1 MKLLFHIQILFL
13 IISILSFINGDK
25 IIMNLKS
32 KFPIDFIRI
41 NQYKPRLFYHHNS
54 KFIQFPLEV
63 EPGDKISLNIF
74 SKNISI
80 TNYKDV
86 SIYFTFK
93 NGNFYFFNQKNIS
106 IINSYN
112 IPKENNNL
120 LIQIQIP
127 YEIYC
132 DSHEDIILNN
142 SNKNLSFSLY
152 SNVFINN
159 TKFKQKDELQI
170 QILDI
175 YYSTKNNS
183 KKYPLMNFN
192 KDNNYS
198 LDTIFK
204 INFKEGLHI
213 NDSLIIKY
221 RGINSMTGGKS
232 INQCTLKIINEDN
245 KNYTP
250 SIKRKLQSAVNP
262 DDVYYI
268 FGEIFDNEYA
278 QDDLDN
284 IVEFFNMG
292 INVFNI
298 TEPFFNDLCVHYERN
313 KADYV
318 LEDRIE
324 FFYQNYSLCNSSCNL
339 SQIYM
344 ENYSYSCVCWPEVE
358 EDSSHHKKE
367 HSMELDEN
375 FSLEGLSQEMS
386 DLFFESN
393 LEVIRCFFVLLKEK
407 IIFYNYG
414 FIITTLLL
422 IIQLFASLFL
432 YNHLND
438 IRLYVFRDLIKCKFN
453 PPLRRGY
460 TMEEK
465 GGIGKNNNNRNL
477 DSRTK
482 SLRRADTRKTNAN
495 TIISNVTYERN
506 YNRINKKLG
515 TELSSIKG
523 IIPIESPNIQKAN
536 KIRDVDIFNDS
547 LNINRPYKNSR
558 KFSRRS
564 NKFEYNDSN
573 IKFNESSQRKINIKH
588 KNYEIFNE
596 KNDFSNDIKYY
607 QKKIKKNYEED
618 DDYKTNYNISNDFP
632 NLEKKSE
639 KSYNTSN
646 EMKLSENKYS
656 NGTIL
661 TRNSKNKN
669 EKDYS
674 ERQNTNRNKNG
685 KDYILPYEEMDYDND
700 DLDELDY
707 DEALIYDKRTFC
719 DLFCNELKDRQL
731 IANTFWVKDKLKP
744 FSIKLIVFIFNIS
757 CYLVINGFLFSEEY
771 VMKILR
777 RTSKGFYYF
786 LVDSTKRIVY
796 SSVIGIVINIIVGIL
811 FRADKSIRKVQ
822 SKYGDNP
829 IILHGEIVKIYKS
842 TKNLYIVFTIFNCF
856 AMVIFIYY
864 LFCFCGVYRNC
875 QADWFEGCFIV
886 IFLMNILPVF
896 VCLFLACLRK
906 LGLVCKMECLFK
918 INSWII
924 ENI

>member
-1 MKLLFHIQILFL
+1 
-13 IISILSFINGDK
+13 
-25 IIMNLKS
+25 MNLKS
-32 KFPIDFIRI
+32 KFIIDSIRI
-41 NQYKPRLFYHHNS
+41 NQNKPRLFYNHNS

-63 EPGDKISLNIF
+63 EPGHKISLNIS
-74 SKNISI
+74 SKNINI
-80 TNYKDV
+80 TNYADV

-93 NGNFYFFNQKNIS
+93 SGSFYFFNQKNIS
-106 IINSYN
+106 IINSQDFS
-112 IPKENNNL
+112 KVNNNL
-120 LIQIQIP
+120 FIEIQIP

-132 DSHEDIILNN
+132 NSHEDIILNGI
-142 SNKNLSFSLY
+142 NKNLSFSLS

-159 TKFKQKDELQI
+159 KKYKKKDKLQV

-175 YYSTKNNS
+175 YYSSKNNS
-183 KKYPLMNFN
+183 KKFPLMNFK

-204 INFKEGLHI
+204 INFNEGFYI
-213 NDSLIIKY
+213 NDSLVIKY
-221 RGINSMTGGKS
+221 RGMSSLTGGKS
-232 INQCTLKIINEDN
+232 INQCTLNIINEDN
-245 KNYTP
+245 INST
-250 SIKRKLQSAVNP
+250 SNIKRKLQSAINP
-262 DDVYYI
+262 DDKYYI

-278 QDDLDN
+278 QDDLDD

-298 TEPFFNDLCVHYERN
+298 TEPFFNDLCIHYERN

-367 HSMELDEN
+367 HSMELDEH
-375 FSLEGLSQEMS
+375 FSLEGLSQEMG
-386 DLFFESN
+386 DIFIESN
-393 LEVIRCFFVLLKEK
+393 LEVIKCFFTILKDK
-407 IIFYNYG
+407 VILNNYG
-414 FIITTLLL
+414 FVITTLLL
-422 IIQLFASLFL
+422 VIQLFASFFL

-438 IRLYVFRDLIKCKFN
+438 LRLYVFRDLIKCKYN
-453 PPLRRGY
+453 PPLRRGN
-460 TMEEK
+460 TIKERE
-465 GGIGKNNNNRNL
+465 GIGNNNNRNL

-495 TIISNVTYERN
+495 TIISNATYERN
-506 YNRINKKLG
+506 INRNNRKLG

-523 IIPIESPNIQKAN
+523 MIPIESPNIQNAH
-536 KIRDVDIFNDS
+536 KIRDVDIYNDS
-547 LNINRPYKNSR
+547 LNVNRPNKNFR

-564 NKFEYNDSN
+564 NKIEYNDSN
-573 IKFNESSQRKINIKH
+573 MKFNESSQRKINIKN
-588 KNYEIFNE
+588 KNYEFFNE
-596 KNDFSNDIKYY
+596 NNDFSNDIKYY
-607 QKKIKKNYEED
+607 KKKINKNYEED

-639 KSYNTSN
+639 KCYNTSN
-646 EMKLSENKYS
+646 EMKLSENNIS
-656 NGTIL
+656 NGTII
-661 TRNSKNKN
+661 TRNSKNKTEKDYTENQDANSNKN
-669 EKDYS
+669 EKDY
-674 ERQNTNRNKNG
+674 
-685 KDYILPYEEMDYDND
+685 IHPHEEMDYDDD
-700 DLDELDY
+700 DLDALDY

-731 IANTFWVKDKLKP
+731 IANTFCVKEKLKP

-777 RTSKGFYYF
+777 RKSKGFYYF

-796 SSVIGIVINIIVGIL
+796 SSVIGIIINIIVGIL

-822 SKYGDNP
+822 SKYKDNP

-842 TKNLYIVFTIFNCF
+842 TKNLYIIFTIFNCF
-856 AMVIFIYY
+856 VMAIFIFY

-875 QADWFEGCFIV
+875 QPDWFEGCFIV

-896 VCLFLACLRK
+896 VSFFLACLRK
-906 LGLVCKMECLFK
+906 IGLVCKIECFFK

-924 ENI
+924 ENL

>member
-1 MKLLFHIQILFL
+1 MKVFFHIQILFL

-25 IIMNLKS
+25 VIMNLKT
-32 KFPIDFIRI
+32 KFPIDSIRI

-63 EPGDKISLNIF
+63 EPGDIISLNIS

-80 TNYKDV
+80 TNFNDV

-93 NGNFYFFNQKNIS
+93 NGNFYFFNKKNIS
-106 IINSYN
+106 IINSHDN
-112 IPKENNNL
+112 SKENNNI
-120 LIQIQIP
+120 LIKVQIP
-127 YEIYC
+127 YKIYC
-132 DSHEDIILNN
+132 DSHEDIIL
-142 SNKNLSFSLY
+142 SGTNKNISFSLN
-152 SNVFINN
+152 SNVFTNN
-159 TKFKQKDELQI
+159 KKFKQKEKLQV

-175 YYSTKNNS
+175 YYSNKNIS

-192 KDNNYS
+192 KKNNYS

-204 INFKEGLHI
+204 INFKEGFHI
-213 NDSLIIKY
+213 NDSLVIKY
-221 RGINSMTGGKS
+221 RGIGSMVGEKS
-232 INQCTLKIINEDN
+232 VNQCTLKIINEDN
-245 KNYTP
+245 KNYT
-250 SIKRKLQSAVNP
+250 SNIKRSLQAAVNP
-262 DDVYYI
+262 DEEYYI

-278 QDDLDN
+278 QDDLDD

-298 TEPFFNDLCVHYERN
+298 TEPFFNDLCIHYERN

-367 HSMELDEN
+367 HSMELDER
-375 FSLEGLSQEMS
+375 FSLEGLSQEMG

-393 LEVIRCFFVLLKEK
+393 LEVITCFFIILKDK
-407 IIFYNYG
+407 IILSNYG
-414 FIITTLLL
+414 FVITTLLL
-422 IIQLFASLFL
+422 VIQLFASLFL

-438 IRLYVFRDLIKCKFN
+438 IRLYVFRDLIKCKYN
-453 PPLRRGY
+453 PPLRRGN
-460 TMEEK
+460 TMEER
-465 GGIGKNNNNRNL
+465 GRIGNNNNRNF

-506 YNRINKKLG
+506 INRNNRKLG

-523 IIPIESPNIQKAN
+523 MIPIESPNIQN
-536 KIRDVDIFNDS
+536 SQKIRDVDIYNDS
-547 LNINRPYKNSR
+547 LNANRPNKNSR

-573 IKFNESSQRKINIKH
+573 MKFNESSQRKINIKN
-588 KNYEIFNE
+588 KNYEFFNE

-607 QKKIKKNYEED
+607 KKKINKNYEED

-639 KSYNTSN
+639 KSYNTNN
-646 EMKLSENKYS
+646 EIKLSENNIS
-656 NGTIL
+656 NGTII
-661 TRNSKNKN
+661 TGNSKNKT

-674 ERQNTNRNKNG
+674 EKKNTNPNKNV
-685 KDYILPYEEMDYDND
+685 KDYIHPYEEMDYDDD

-719 DLFCNELKDRQL
+719 DLFCNELKERQL
-731 IANTFWVKDKLKP
+731 IANTFCVKDKLKP

-786 LVDSTKRIVY
+786 IVDSTKRIVY
-796 SSVIGIVINIIVGIL
+796 SSVIGIIINIIVGIL

-822 SKYGDNP
+822 SKYKDNP

-842 TKNLYIVFTIFNCF
+842 TKNLYIIFTIFNCF
-856 AMVIFIYY
+856 AMAVFIFY

-896 VCLFLACLRK
+896 VSLLLAFLRK
-906 LGLVCKMECLFK
+906 LGLICKMECFFK

-924 ENI
+924 ENL